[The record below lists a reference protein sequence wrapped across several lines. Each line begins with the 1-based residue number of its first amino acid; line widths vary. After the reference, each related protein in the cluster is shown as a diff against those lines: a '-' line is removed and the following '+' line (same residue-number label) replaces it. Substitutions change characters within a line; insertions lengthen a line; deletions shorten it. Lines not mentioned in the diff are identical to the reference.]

1 MRELSYGS
9 VGVPSMFED
18 LAQSL
23 VLETESS
30 ADSCRPAQGELR
42 GSQQEL
48 GLLTPYSER
57 SIQGIGSDG
66 AHPSC

>member
-1 MRELSYGS
+1 
-9 VGVPSMFED
+9 MFEA

-48 GLLTPYSER
+48 GLLTLSPLHPYSER
-57 SIQGIGSDG
+57 SIRGIGSDG